1 MKSITIK
8 VFDDDIIEAI
18 QQRAT
23 SSGESPGKIIQNI
36 LRKSLNVHK
45 QELPKRDV
53 SSLFNVWTEDEAK
66 EFEEAVQVF
75 EQIDEDMWE

>member
-8 VFDDDIIEAI
+8 VFDDEIIEAI
-18 QQRAT
+18 QQKAT
-23 SSGESPGKIIQNI
+23 SSGESPGNIIQNI
-36 LRKSLNVHK
+36 LRASLDIPE
-45 QELPKRDV
+45 QESPKRDV

-75 EQIDEDMWE
+75 ERIEETMWE